1 MKRLLQF
8 AKMVD
13 RMNDRIGRLLMWLC
27 LFMVVIASFNAL
39 MRYTSRFTG
48 IDLTSNAL
56 MELQW
61 YAFSAIFLLGAGYG
75 LRHRA
80 HVQVDVLFNRF
91 PEKTQAW
98 IYIVGTVLFLIPFC
112 IFITILSV
120 PTIINSWMVVE
131 MSPDP
136 GGLPRFPIKTLLPV
150 SFILL
155 LLQGISFLIENIARL
170 RGEYHMREEKQVVK
184 KAI

>member
-91 PEKTQAW
+91 SERTQAW

>member
-1 MKRLLQF
+1 VKKLLQF
-8 AKMVD
+8 ARTID
-13 RMNDRIGRLLMWLC
+13 RLSDRIGRLLMWLS

-56 MELQW
+56 LELQW
-61 YAFSAIFLLGAGYG
+61 YAFSAVFLLGAGYG

-91 PEKTQAW
+91 PERTQAL
-98 IYIVGTVLFLIPFC
+98 IYIAGTVAFLIPFC
-112 IFITILSV
+112 IFMTILSV
-120 PTIINSWMVVE
+120 PTIVSSWSVLE

-150 SFILL
+150 SFLLL

-170 RGEYHMREEKQVVK
+170 RGQYHMQEEEQVVEK
-184 KAI
+184 VI